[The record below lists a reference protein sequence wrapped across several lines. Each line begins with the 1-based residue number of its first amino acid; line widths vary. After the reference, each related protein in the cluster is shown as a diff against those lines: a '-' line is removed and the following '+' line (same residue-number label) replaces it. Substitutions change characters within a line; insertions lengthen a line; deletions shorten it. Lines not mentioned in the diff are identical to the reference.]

1 MRENTLLV
9 VNTNVLFSFFGKSTA
24 TRELIFLLSGRLISP
39 EFAMEELYKYRDVIT
54 KKAGINA
61 DDFEFLIST
70 LREHVMF
77 VEEKFYAE
85 FVPIALEITPDKDD
99 ADFVALSLKA
109 NAPLWSNDK
118 RLKKIKEIEVVNT
131 RELLRLL
138 GVD

>member
-1 MRENTLLV
+1 
-9 VNTNVLFSFFGKSTA
+9 
-24 TRELIFLLSGRLISP
+24 
-39 EFAMEELYKYRDVIT
+39 MEELYKYRDVIT